1 MSAVRKI
8 LVPIKE
14 LSSRPIPAVLK
25 AAQLARAHG
34 AGLELFHSLRQPIV
48 DLERGNP
55 RRALPIAVP
64 VRVESHHA
72 HLTAV
77 VIEQLFCDLYR
88 LHPSGSVVQG
98 GQYKTMEKVTLIG
111 PEGRSREIPIVGP
124 PSAANEIEISY
135 TDALILGIRAPVR
148 ESGDLTG
155 TPGVTLKG
163 PRAQVALGTGV
174 ICAMRH
180 VRMSPGE
187 AESLELKDRDRVNVS
202 VRSANRSPCFQD
214 VLVRVAPGYSLEL
227 LLDTDEAN
235 AAVLGP
241 GDYAVLT
248 CRHRRM
254 AND

>member
-163 PRAQVALGTGV
+163 PRAQVALGNRRHLRHAPCTNEPWRGGKPGAQRSRSCECV
-174 ICAMRH
+174 RAERESKPVFPRCAGASRAGLQ
-180 VRMSPGE
+180 P
-187 AESLELKDRDRVNVS
+187 
-202 VRSANRSPCFQD
+202 
-214 VLVRVAPGYSLEL
+214 
-227 LLDTDEAN
+227 
-235 AAVLGP
+235 
-241 GDYAVLT
+241 
-248 CRHRRM
+248 
-254 AND
+254 